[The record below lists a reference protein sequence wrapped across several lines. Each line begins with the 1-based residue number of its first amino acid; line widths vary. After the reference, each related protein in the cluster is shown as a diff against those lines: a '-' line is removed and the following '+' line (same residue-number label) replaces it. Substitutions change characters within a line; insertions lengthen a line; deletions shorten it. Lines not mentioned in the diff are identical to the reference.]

1 MRNTFVIFI
10 VSGFWHGANW
20 TFVIWGALNAIYF
33 IPLLLTKKNRNH
45 IDIVAK
51 GKYFPTLKDL
61 FLMFVTFGLTV
72 FAWIF
77 FRAEDLNHAFQIISS
92 IFSKSIFSIPSFS
105 NSTSA
110 IPTILLIIAF
120 VIVEWFGRE
129 TEFAIQNMQNL
140 RNRIL
145 RWTIYIILVVII
157 FYAGSYEETAFIYFQ
172 F

>member
-1 MRNTFVIFI
+1 
-10 VSGFWHGANW
+10 
-20 TFVIWGALNAIYF
+20 
-33 IPLLLTKKNRNH
+33 
-45 IDIVAK
+45 
-51 GKYFPTLKDL
+51 
-61 FLMFVTFGLTV
+61 MFVTFGLTV

-172 F
+172 FSY